1 MDNSNNADTRVIGLL
16 KGWPGRERKIAALR
30 FELKQFTNIRKDETL
45 EAMALGHGNGMG
57 RSSGHISDKTLYIA
71 LNYQGRTDKMN
82 ADAKESIVTELVE
95 LEQEQERLEYY
106 VSLLEKRQAEVL
118 RLGYA
123 QKMPWEEIASK
134 LGITPR
140 TVRKIRDGAVKEL
153 TKLYELT
160 KSLK

>member
-1 MDNSNNADTRVIGLL
+1 MDNSNNADIQVIGLL

-71 LNYQGRTDKMN
+71 LNYQGRTDKLN
-82 ADAKESIVTELVE
+82 ADTKESIVTELVE

-123 QKMPWEEIASK
+123 QRMPWEEIASK

-153 TKLYELT
+153 TKLYKLT